1 MQDRMALCFH
11 GVFLGQPPSYC
22 VPLSFMFTWKTF
34 TARHLDA
41 YFEYK
46 GQGAMGI
53 LGLEQ
58 WLGRQCCLGWP
69 VCSGKLTLSLVIKN
83 RIQMASRGAEG
94 NNDRHQQAFVRK
106 NRRGGW
112 HEALQMSSWNTR
124 WEADQLGLFGKG
136 SKGMNRQRAIVFEDR
151 HPFFFPME
159 LWKSMCSVDPSSAC
173 KWIYGDEWFEKWK
186 TIWRE
191 CA

>member
-11 GVFLGQPPSYC
+11 RFSWVNHRLIAFLFLLCFLENIHSQ
-22 VPLSFMFTWKTF
+22 TF
-34 TARHLDA
+34 GCTFWVQRSRSIL
-41 YFEYK
+41 
-46 GQGAMGI
+46 GI

-69 VCSGKLTLSLVIKN
+69 VENSGKLTLSLVIKN

-112 HEALQMSSWNTR
+112 HEALQMYPGTPGEKLIN
-124 WEADQLGLFGKG
+124 LFLFWKG
-136 SKGMNRQRAIVFEDR
+136 SKEMDTGQLFLKIDTLC
-151 HPFFFPME
+151 FPME
-159 LWKSMCSVDPSSAC
+159 FWKPMCSVDLAC
-173 KWIYGDEWFEKWK
+173 KYDDEWFEKWK
-186 TIWRE
+186 TCLHRE
-191 CA
+191 CIGV